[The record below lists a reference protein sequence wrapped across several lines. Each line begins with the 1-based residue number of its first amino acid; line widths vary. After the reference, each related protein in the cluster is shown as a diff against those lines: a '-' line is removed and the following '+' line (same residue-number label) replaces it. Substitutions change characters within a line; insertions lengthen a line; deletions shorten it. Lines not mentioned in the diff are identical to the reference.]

1 MTSWIVEARD
11 HSIDQSKKVIVPD
24 SGGKVIRWVSARDP
38 MFGCS
43 GKIERR
49 TFDHKPTEVL
59 NRGFITALL
68 SIFTEG
74 HAVFSPLK
82 PCGRHAQET

>member
-1 MTSWIVEARD
+1 
-11 HSIDQSKKVIVPD
+11 
-24 SGGKVIRWVSARDP
+24 

-43 GKIERR
+43 EKIER
-49 TFDHKPTEVL
+49 TSFDHKPTEVL